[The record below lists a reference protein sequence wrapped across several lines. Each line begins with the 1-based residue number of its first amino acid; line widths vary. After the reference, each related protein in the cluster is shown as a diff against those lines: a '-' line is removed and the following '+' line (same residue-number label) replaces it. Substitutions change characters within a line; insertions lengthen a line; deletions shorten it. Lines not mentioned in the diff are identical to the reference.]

1 MNLPLKL
8 FLEIAGSNYVF
19 FVSEIDQH
27 NNCKIVYKLEIPL
40 KGIDNCSVSDFEM
53 IVYVFRSVIIVF

>member
-1 MNLPLKL
+1 MNLSLKL

-27 NNCKIVYKLEIPL
+27 NNCKIVYNIKCRVTITHNDVVLL
-40 KGIDNCSVSDFEM
+40 M
-53 IVYVFRSVIIVF
+53 VIILS